1 MINTA
6 KKSLKMILASFLA
19 VIFFFGSYAS
29 AVTVRATDTTKAG
42 TGKLLVGVRGDYE
55 KADTAAL
62 LKRIN
67 EIRYEACIEGIYST
81 GLGRALTKSD
91 YVAIT
96 WDSSLEYI
104 AQLRAAEAD
113 VYMSHTRPDYTST
126 FTLSYNGKSSCSE
139 VIAWNY
145 SLLRGIEAWYSEKD
159 LYIQDPTS
167 TTNNIGHYASMI
179 NPNYKSIGLGGFSS
193 SQTASTYELGCY
205 VGEFGRETGDGKA
218 LGTSGDYIQKMEI
231 DAGTV
236 TSLSLSGVTALK
248 IGGTSRLKATS
259 NLSFS
264 GVWPTTTTGAIV
276 YHGLKWKTS
285 NSKVAKVDSTGLVT
299 GVGAGT
305 ATITATIG
313 SYSKS
318 VTVTVGNDTI
328 IKTTYKG
335 VTGWWYVKN
344 GNVDATYTG
353 FASNESGWWYV
364 ENGRVTFSKSDIIK
378 GKVNGTTAY
387 WYVSASQVIFT
398 DTIAK
403 KSSGGWWRIKNGK
416 VDFTC
421 NTVEKNDKGW
431 YKLLNGKV
439 DFSFTG
445 IGENIY
451 GKWYCKNGQVNFSFT
466 GKVTYKGVTYNVVN
480 GKVQ

>member
-1 MINTA
+1 MF
-6 KKSLKMILASFLA
+6 KF
-19 VIFFFGSYAS
+19 IFRFFHIKHNKY
-29 AVTVRATDTTKAG
+29 TK
-42 TGKLLVGVRGDYE
+42 
-55 KADTAAL
+55 
-62 LKRIN
+62 
-67 EIRYEACIEGIYST
+67 
-81 GLGRALTKSD
+81 
-91 YVAIT
+91 
-96 WDSSLEYI
+96 
-104 AQLRAAEAD
+104 
-113 VYMSHTRPDYTST
+113 
-126 FTLSYNGKSSCSE
+126 
-139 VIAWNY
+139 
-145 SLLRGIEAWYSEKD
+145 
-159 LYIQDPTS
+159 
-167 TTNNIGHYASMI
+167 
-179 NPNYKSIGLGGFSS
+179 
-193 SQTASTYELGCY
+193 
-205 VGEFGRETGDGKA
+205 
-218 LGTSGDYIQKMEI
+218 
-231 DAGTV
+231 
-236 TSLSLSGVTALK
+236 LSGVTALK

-318 VTVTVGNDTI
+318 VTVTVGNDTV

-353 FASNESGWWYV
+353 FASNENGWWYV
-364 ENGRVTFSKSDIIK
+364 ENGRVTFAKSDIIK